1 VFFFVVVYSFS
12 FARLKNGISGFQLIY
27 LAKPVPRDMILIAD
41 SGGSKID
48 WRFIQND
55 GSIGQANTPGF
66 NPYYQPIED
75 LKKNVQEV
83 LLPKINQQQGDVS
96 KIFFYGAGVSSVK
109 NQLTIKSAFLEFFP
123 EAQIE
128 IGWDLL
134 AAARALCG
142 HEAGIACIMG
152 TGSNSCLYD
161 GTAIVDNV
169 ANLGWILAD
178 EGSGAHLGRQF
189 LVDYLRNKLPKTL
202 AAQFHERFPLT
213 REEFL
218 EKVYQQERPS
228 AFLASFTKF
237 LFQHLKE
244 SYCYDLVY
252 RSFSEFYEN
261 NVMQYKNYQDLKVHF
276 TGSIAFYFSDV
287 LRQVANDKG
296 ITVKNILEGP
306 IAGLTLYHQ
315 NESN

>member
-1 VFFFVVVYSFS
+1 
-12 FARLKNGISGFQLIY
+12 
-27 LAKPVPRDMILIAD
+27 MILIAD
-41 SGGSKID
+41 SGGSKTD
-48 WRFIQND
+48 WRIIEKD
-55 GSIGQANTPGF
+55 GSIGQASAPGF
-66 NPYYQPIED
+66 NPYYQPIDD
-75 LKKNVQEV
+75 LKKSVKEILV
-83 LLPKINQQQGDVS
+83 PKIKNHVT
-96 KIFFYGAGVSSVK
+96 KIYFYGAGVSSTK

-142 HEAGIACIMG
+142 HEPGIACIMG

-161 GTAIVDNV
+161 GSKITGNV

-178 EGSGAHLGRQF
+178 EGSGANIGRKF
-189 LVDYLRNKLPKTL
+189 LVDYLREKMPAAL
-202 AAQFHERFPLT
+202 AKAFKERFPLS

-218 EKVYQQERPS
+218 EKIYQQERPS
-228 AFLASFTKF
+228 AFLASFARF
-237 LFQHLKE
+237 IFQHLKDP
-244 SYCYDLVY
+244 YCYKLVY
-252 RSFSEFYEN
+252 DSFAEFYEN
-261 NVMQYKNYQDLKVHF
+261 NVMKYENYQNLKVHF
-276 TGSIAFYFSDV
+276 TGSIAFYFSDL

-315 NESN
+315 KELN

>member
-1 VFFFVVVYSFS
+1 
-12 FARLKNGISGFQLIY
+12 
-27 LAKPVPRDMILIAD
+27 MILIAD
-41 SGGSKID
+41 SGGSKTD
-48 WRFIQND
+48 WRLVQKNGTVD
-55 GSIGQANTPGF
+55 QANSPGF
-66 NPYYQPIED
+66 NPYYQPIDD
-75 LKKNVQEV
+75 LKKNIAEM
-83 LLPKINQQQGDVS
+83 LLPKMNTESVS

-123 EAQIE
+123 EAHIE

-142 HEAGIACIMG
+142 HEPGIACIMG

-161 GTAIVDNV
+161 GHKIIDNV

-178 EGSGAHLGRQF
+178 EGSGANIGRKF
-189 LVDYLRNKLPKTL
+189 LVDYLRKLQPEKL

-218 EKVYQQERPS
+218 EKVYQQEKPS
-228 AFLASFTKF
+228 AFLASFAKF
-237 LFQHLKE
+237 IFQHLDDP
-244 SYCYDLVY
+244 YCYKLIYD
-252 RSFSEFYEN
+252 SFSEFYEN
-261 NVMQYKNYQDLKVHF
+261 NVMKYDNYKNLKVHF
-276 TGSIAFYFSDV
+276 TGSIAFYFSDI

-306 IAGLTLYHQ
+306 IAGLTLFHKNDQ
-315 NESN
+315 

>member
-1 VFFFVVVYSFS
+1 
-12 FARLKNGISGFQLIY
+12 
-27 LAKPVPRDMILIAD
+27 MILIAD
-41 SGGSKID
+41 SGGSKTD
-48 WRFIQND
+48 WRLIQKD
-55 GSIGQANTPGF
+55 GSIDQAHSPGF
-66 NPYYQPIED
+66 NPYYQPIDD

-83 LLPKINQQQGDVS
+83 LLPKINHDHVK

-123 EAQIE
+123 GAQIE

-161 GTAIVDNV
+161 GVKITDNV

-178 EGSGAHLGRQF
+178 EGSGANIGRKF
-189 LVDYLRNKLPKTL
+189 LVDYLRKKIPQKLS
-202 AAQFHERFPLT
+202 AQFHQRFPLS

-218 EKVYQQERPS
+218 EKVYQQEKPS
-228 AFLASFTKF
+228 AFLASFAKF
-237 LFQHLKE
+237 IFQHLDDA
-244 SYCYDLVY
+244 YCYKLVY
-252 RSFSEFYEN
+252 DSFAEFYEN
-261 NVMQYKNYQDLKVHF
+261 NVMKYENYQNLKVHF
-276 TGSIAFYFSDV
+276 TGSIAFYFSDI

-315 NESN
+315 REI

>member
-1 VFFFVVVYSFS
+1 
-12 FARLKNGISGFQLIY
+12 
-27 LAKPVPRDMILIAD
+27 MILIAD

-48 WRFIQND
+48 WRLLTFD
-55 GSIGQANTPGF
+55 GAVVQANTPGF

-75 LKKNVQEV
+75 LTKNFKEV
-83 LLPKINQQQGDVS
+83 IVPKVTEGIH
-96 KIFFYGAGVSSVK
+96 KIFFYGAGVSSEK
-109 NQLTIKSAFLEFFP
+109 NQLTIKNAFLKFFP

-142 HEAGIACIMG
+142 REPGIACIMG

-161 GTAIVDNV
+161 GQQITGNV

-178 EGSGAHLGRQF
+178 EGSGANMGRKF
-189 LVDYLRNKLPKTL
+189 LVDYLRQIMPEGLRK
-202 AAQFHERFPLT
+202 QFHERFPLT

-218 EKVYQQERPS
+218 ERVYQQERPS

-237 LFQHLKE
+237 IFQHLKE
-244 SYCYDLVY
+244 PYCYQLVY
-252 RSFSEFYEN
+252 NSFSEFYEN
-261 NVMQYKNYQDLKVHF
+261 NVMKYENYQNLKVHF
-276 TGSIAFYFSDV
+276 TGSISFYFSDI
-287 LRQVANDKG
+287 LRQVANDKK

-315 NESN
+315 KDLTR

>member
-1 VFFFVVVYSFS
+1 
-12 FARLKNGISGFQLIY
+12 
-27 LAKPVPRDMILIAD
+27 MILIAD

-48 WRFIQND
+48 WRLLTFD
-55 GSIGQANTPGF
+55 GTIVQANTPGF

-75 LKKNVQEV
+75 LTKNFRDVIM
-83 LLPKINQQQGDVS
+83 PKVTDGIN
-96 KIFFYGAGVSSVK
+96 KIFFYGAGVSSEK
-109 NQLTIKSAFLEFFP
+109 NQLTIKNAFKEFFP
-123 EAQIE
+123 DAQIE

-142 HEAGIACIMG
+142 REPGIACIMG
-152 TGSNSCLYD
+152 TGSNSCSYD
-161 GTAIVDNV
+161 GERIVGNV

-178 EGSGAHLGRQF
+178 EGSGTNIGKKF
-189 LVDYLRNKLPKTL
+189 LVDYLRENMPQGLRN
-202 AAQFHERFPLT
+202 QFHERFPFT

-218 EKVYQQERPS
+218 EHVYQKERPS

-237 LFQHLKE
+237 IFQHLKE
-244 SYCYDLVY
+244 PYCYKLIY
-252 RSFSEFYEN
+252 NSFSEFYEN
-261 NVMQYKNYQDLKVHF
+261 NVMKYENYKNLKVHF
-276 TGSIAFYFSDV
+276 TGSIAFYFSDI

-315 NESN
+315 KDLTK

>member
-1 VFFFVVVYSFS
+1 
-12 FARLKNGISGFQLIY
+12 
-27 LAKPVPRDMILIAD
+27 MILIAD
-41 SGGSKID
+41 SGGSKTD
-48 WRFIQND
+48 WRLIQKD
-55 GSIGQANTPGF
+55 GSIEQAHSPGF

-75 LKKNVQEV
+75 LKKNVQEA
-83 LLPKINQQQGDVS
+83 LMPKINDTPVE

-123 EAQIE
+123 QAQIE

-142 HEAGIACIMG
+142 HEPGIACIMG

-161 GTAIVDNV
+161 GVKITDNV

-178 EGSGAHLGRQF
+178 EGSGANIGKKF
-189 LVDYLRNKLPKTL
+189 LVDYLRKKMPSKL
-202 AAQFHERFPLT
+202 AAQFHQRFPLS

-218 EKVYQQERPS
+218 EKVYQQEKPS
-228 AFLASFTKF
+228 AFLASFSKF
-237 LFQHLKE
+237 IFQQLDDA
-244 SYCYDLVY
+244 YCYKLIYD
-252 RSFSEFYEN
+252 SFSEFYEN
-261 NVMQYKNYQDLKVHF
+261 NVMKYENYQNLKVHF
-276 TGSIAFYFSDV
+276 TGSIAFYFSDI

-315 NESN
+315 QQA